1 MHPTINQQS
10 IQLAIDPAVYS
21 APAVITLAS
30 DIGAPVDIFNRLS
43 QDAKHAFLLESTEG
57 DDRLARYSF
66 AGCDPILTVTF
77 RNGDALINYRDSDET
92 IKQSITDPL
101 QFLQDL
107 CSQFLSKLTQATK
120 DATAREVH
128 ARETFAKLCSDLPF
142 AGGLVGYMGYNACRY
157 FDKIPQQIKDPLSV
171 AEAYY
176 GLYDSI
182 VAFDHQYRRV
192 HILSFRGLKHAE
204 SILSKILQ
212 NERLKPLLVSNVS
225 LKEEE
230 IFEQAQTSFSKE
242 EYTQGLLHAKEFIKQ
257 GEAFQIAFSQRFSI
271 PCLANTIDVYR
282 MLQATNPSPYAYYL
296 KTPDFVYLGSSP
308 ETFLQCRNGKLMLRA
323 IAGTRRRGIDANE
336 DTILSKELKN
346 DEKEMA
352 EHRMLVDLGRND
364 LGRICKPG
372 TVRPDELAVIT
383 KYTHVMHMATAIRGE
398 LLANKTSFDA
408 FKSCFPAGTVSG
420 APKIRAMQLLCQLEP
435 ERRGI
440 YSGAVGYFDFSGNM
454 DAAIAIRSTLIKD
467 GVAHVQAGG
476 GIVFD
481 SQPEA
486 EYQESRNKAKS
497 VLQAVKLA
505 NKATRYIEA

>member
-1 MHPTINQQS
+1 MQPKIEQQN
-10 IQLAIDPAVYS
+10 IQLATDSSLYT

-43 QDAKHAFLLESTEG
+43 HDAEHAFLLESTEG
-57 DDRLARYSF
+57 DERLARYSF
-66 AGCDPILTVTF
+66 AGYDPILTIAFEEGT
-77 RNGDALINYRDSDET
+77 AHIKYRDSQES
-92 IKQSITDPL
+92 IRQSIADPL

-107 CSQFLSKLTQATK
+107 SSQFSNKLKKAVAKTGDSDTSEA
-120 DATAREVH
+120 
-128 ARETFAKLCSDLPF
+128 FAKLCGDLPF

-157 FDKIPQQIKDPLSV
+157 FENIPQQVKNPLSV

-192 HILSFRGLKHAE
+192 HILSFRGRKHADNM
-204 SILSKILQ
+204 LSKIL
-212 NERLKPLLVSNVS
+212 ECDHLKPLLVSNAS

-230 IFEQAQTSFSKE
+230 IFFEAQTSFSHE
-242 EYTQGLLHAKEFIKQ
+242 QYIEGLLRAKEFIKQ

-271 PCLANTIDVYR
+271 PCSANTIDVYR

-308 ETFLQCRNGKLMLRA
+308 ETFLQCRGGKLMLRA
-323 IAGTRRRGIDANE
+323 IAGTRRRGVDAHE
-336 DTILSKELKN
+336 DDLLAKELKN

-364 LGRICKPG
+364 LGRVCKPG

-398 LLANKTSFDA
+398 LSANNTA
-408 FKSCFPAGTVSG
+408 FEAFRSCFPAGTVSG
-420 APKIRAMQLLCQLEP
+420 APKIRAMELLCQLEP

-440 YSGAVGYFDFSGNM
+440 YSGAIGYFDLSGNM

-467 GVAHVQAGG
+467 GVAHIHAGG

-486 EYQESRNKAKS
+486 EYAESRNKAKS
-497 VLQAVKLA
+497 VLQAIKLA
-505 NKATRYIEA
+505 NQAAGV